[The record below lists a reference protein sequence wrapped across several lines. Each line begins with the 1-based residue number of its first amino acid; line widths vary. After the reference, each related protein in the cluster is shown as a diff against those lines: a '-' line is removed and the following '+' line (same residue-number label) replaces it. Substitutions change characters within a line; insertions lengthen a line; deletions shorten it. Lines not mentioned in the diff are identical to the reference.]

1 MFLIITP
8 SFDVLIQRCTVCTPA
23 RRSRSVHPKDGRR
36 KHNIVFIIGTG
47 QRNCSERNLPSHV
60 VTKGYRIPARDVIS
74 IFVLA
79 RMLAG
84 SSDEEKK
91 KNKIKKIAMP
101 SQHANPAPVTR

>member
-1 MFLIITP
+1 MYA
-8 SFDVLIQRCTVCTPA
+8 TPA
-23 RRSRSVHPKDGRR
+23 RRSRSVYPKHGRR
-36 KHNIVFIIGTG
+36 KHDNVFIIGAG
-47 QRNCSERNLPSHV
+47 QRNCSERNLPCHV

-74 IFVLA
+74 ILVLA

-84 SSDEEKK
+84 SSDEKKK